1 MDVVREKAIRS
12 IVNAS
17 MKNFVE
23 GFELRHLSEVDN
35 PEGTINMKKNNC
47 FIAELGDEFI
57 FYSAFVR
64 SFDSSFGKV
73 LENIGNQ
80 IASFSYT
87 TKNQINSFIT
97 IEQQQHISSLLNM
110 YETDKRQP
118 LSDDYKKYHTILPKN
133 IESYRKTHQCD
144 NWFYNENTKTHYL
157 CELKAGGDLDNKKAK
172 SEKLALLTEF
182 YMLKNMIADDENIV
196 LYFATAYNKFG
207 EGKGWK
213 QPNVQ
218 TFFAADELLIGQD
231 YWNFVCND
239 NEGFQIVFD
248 QFKKSAVLIKRALK
262 NIRKKY
268 GI

>member
-1 MDVVREKAIRS
+1 MDKLREKGIRS
-12 IVNAS
+12 IVDAS
-17 MKNFVE
+17 IRSFVE

-47 FIAELGDEFI
+47 FVAELGDEFI

-73 LENIGNQ
+73 LENIGNH
-80 IASFSYT
+80 IAAFSYT
-87 TKNQINSFIT
+87 TQNQINSFIT
-97 IEQQQHISSLLNM
+97 IEQQQHISTLLNM
-110 YETDKRQP
+110 YETDKRTP
-118 LSDDYKKYHTILPKN
+118 SIDDYEKYHTVLPKN

-144 NWFYNENTKTHYL
+144 NWFYNENTKTHFL

-172 SEKLALLTEF
+172 SEKLALLTEY
-182 YMLKNMIADDENIV
+182 YMLKNHIDHDERIV
-196 LYFATAYNKFG
+196 LYFATAYNRFG
-207 EGKGWK
+207 EGKKWK

-218 TFFAADELLIGQD
+218 TFFASEELLIGRD

-239 NEGFQIVFD
+239 DDGFNIVFD
-248 QFKKSAVLIKRALK
+248 QYKKSAIHIKNALT
-262 NIRKKY
+262 NIRRTY